1 MRKKH
6 LLMATIALLLM
17 LQPALNLARAS
28 ATGEQTTTTISITPS
43 HVETLGLG
51 DWFSINVSAENCV
64 SIYAVQIDIHYDP
77 TVLELVDI
85 QPGPLFVFPEII
97 SNASNVYDEMQNL
110 TYNGPTYG
118 QIYYVATRLGGDS
131 GITGDAPL
139 FTVDFRVISTG
150 STQINLIE
158 YGGDGSTIGTY
169 FMTWHVDN
177 NSRGYY
183 PTTDVV
189 PKLYNATYGENTAPT
204 TPASNTD
211 TQGQVQSAQ
220 LLPYLLP
227 FTALFLIVIGR
238 KVTRKPTN
246 P

>member
-1 MRKKH
+1 MRKKY
-6 LLMATIALLLM
+6 LLISIVALLLI
-17 LQPALNLARAS
+17 LQPALSLAKAS
-28 ATGEQTTTTISITPS
+28 TTGEQPTTTISITPS
-43 HVETLGLG
+43 QIETHGLG

-64 SIYAVQIDIHYDP
+64 NVYAVQIDIHYDP
-77 TVLELVDI
+77 TVLQLVDI

-97 SNASNVYDEMQNL
+97 SNASNVYDAMQNL

-118 QIYYVATRLGGDS
+118 QIFYVATRLGGEDP

-150 STQINLIE
+150 STPINLIE
-158 YGGDGSTIGTY
+158 YRGGLQSMIGTY
-169 FMTWHVDN
+169 FMNPQLTEIIPALYSANYGQYTV
-177 NSRGYY
+177 
-183 PTTDVV
+183 PTT
-189 PKLYNATYGENTAPT
+189 T
-204 TPASNTD
+204 ASNTSNS
-211 TQGQVQSAQ
+211 QGQVQSAA

-238 KVTRKPTN
+238 RITRKPPN